1 METQFLSILRLMIL
15 VFWGSGFWLSFRVD
29 MNQIRVGV
37 WRSWIYLCAL
47 SICVCG
53 DSDISTLFLMGEC
66 GSCFTA
72 LNGRAVLC
80 ELIKIRLE
88 LLHSCP
94 WFLCFASVLCYF
106 VWKCV
111 FLRSKVG
118 SLLLQHDMRWS
129 ECLAS
134 VLLGAMKMIVVQRRF
149 MLNVNVGV
157 YHNVNICWGGG
168 CHFWGML

>member
-1 METQFLSILRLMIL
+1 MIL
-15 VFWGSGFWLSFRVD
+15 VFWVSGFWLLFRVD

-47 SICVCG
+47 SIWVCG
-53 DSDISTLFLMGEC
+53 GSDVQSLSPMGEC

-72 LNGRAVLC
+72 LNGRAVQC

-88 LLHSCP
+88 LSHSCP
-94 WFLCFASVLCYF
+94 CFLCFASVLCYS
-106 VWKCV
+106 VLKCV

-118 SLLLQHDMRWS
+118 SLLLQHDVMWGEF
-129 ECLAS
+129 ECLTS
-134 VLLGAMKMIVVQRRF
+134 VSLGAMKMIVVHKRF

-157 YHNVNICWGGG
+157 YHIVNICLRGG
-168 CHFWGML
+168 CHCLGML